1 MKIFIDSADIGE
13 IREAASWGIVDGCT
27 TNPSLVAKTGRKF
40 ETVLAEICDIVDGPI
55 SAEVISTRADGMV
68 EEGRRLAALHRN
80 IVVKVPM
87 IAEGLKATRQLSE
100 EGIRI
105 NVTLIFQAAQGLL
118 AAKAGATY
126 LSPFV
131 GRLDDCGEDG
141 MAMVATLVEM
151 LSNYDYGANVLV
163 ASVRTPNHFIEAAR
177 MGADVAT
184 CPFKVIEQL
193 IKHPLTDKGLAAFLA
208 DWEKA
213 GGKKP

>member
-1 MKIFIDSADIGE
+1 LKIFIDTAEIDE
-13 IREAASWGIVDGCT
+13 IREAASWGILDGCT
-27 TNPSLVAKTGRKF
+27 TNPSLVAKTGRNF

-55 SAEVISTRADGMV
+55 SAEVISTRADAMV
-68 EEGRRLAALHRN
+68 EEGRRLAKLHRN

-87 IAEGLKATRQLSE
+87 ITEGLKATRRLSE
-100 EGIRI
+100 EGIRV
-105 NVTLIFQAAQGLL
+105 NVTLIFQPAQAML
-118 AAKAGATY
+118 AAKAGASY

-131 GRLDDCGEDG
+131 GRLDDVGEDG

-151 LSNYDYGANVLV
+151 LENYDYPAEVLV

-184 CPFKVIEQL
+184 CPFKVLEQL
-193 IKHPLTDKGLAAFLA
+193 VKHPLTDKGLTAFLA

-213 GGKKP
+213 NKK

>member
-1 MKIFIDSADIGE
+1 MKIFIDTAEIGE
-13 IREAASWGIVDGCT
+13 IREAASWGILDGCT

-40 ETVLAEICDIVDGPI
+40 ESVLAEICEIVDGPI
-55 SAEVISTRADGMV
+55 SAEVISTQADAMV
-68 EEGRRLAALHRN
+68 EEGRRLAKLHRN

-87 IAEGLKATRQLSE
+87 ITEGLKATRRLSE
-100 EGIRI
+100 EGIRV
-105 NVTLIFQAAQGLL
+105 NVTLIFQPAQAML
-118 AAKAGATY
+118 AAKAGASY

-131 GRLDDCGEDG
+131 GRLDDVGEDG

-151 LSNYDYGANVLV
+151 LENYDYPAEVLV

-184 CPFKVIEQL
+184 CPFKVLEQL
-193 IKHPLTDKGLAAFLA
+193 VKHPLTDKGLAAFLA

-213 GGKKP
+213 NKK